1 MRRLQVWHILATM
14 NSAAPPLL
22 ALRRATFRLDD
33 RLVFPRTDWVL
44 RRGEHWALV
53 GPTGAGKTV
62 LCRALAN
69 ELPLVHGF
77 LDYRFRP
84 APNREPESG
93 IEYLAAEHWN
103 FDPVAGI
110 PARWF
115 SLDQELSPRVADSLA
130 WNAVENI
137 IPFEIV
143 RRRRA
148 EIARWE
154 RRARRIVRWL
164 DIAPLLSKSLLALSN
179 GEHRKI
185 ALARALMRA
194 PRILIL
200 DDPFAGLDLQFRR
213 HLRDLLA
220 TLIRRRATT
229 LLLVGAE
236 PADWPPGLTHLMH
249 IAHFRIVN
257 QGPLRHLR
265 RDPGVARLLRESLP
279 APAKARS
286 ARAPA
291 RRKTAP
297 GPELVRFRNVQVR
310 WDKVRILEHVNW
322 TVRAGESWAIVG
334 PNGSGKSTLLSFIL
348 GDNPQVFANDVRVFG
363 RPRGTGES
371 VWAVKRRLG
380 WVSPEFQ
387 AGFDPALTGLETVLS
402 GFYDAATLCERPSSR
417 RRAAARGW
425 LRRLR
430 LGSLAGRPFGRLSA
444 GEQRLLLLA
453 RALVKSP
460 RLLILD
466 EPCQGLDRAH
476 RVAFI
481 AEVDRQIRQG
491 VTVLYVTHRRAEI
504 PPSIHRILRLGS
516 GRARAGT
523 R

>member
-1 MRRLQVWHILATM
+1 MRRLPVWHILTAM
-14 NSAAPPLL
+14 NSAGPPLL
-22 ALRRATFRLDD
+22 ELRRATFRFND
-33 RLVFPRTDWVL
+33 RLVFPHTDWVL
-44 RRGEHWALV
+44 RRGEHWAV
-53 GPTGAGKTV
+53 IGPTGAGKTV
-62 LCRALAN
+62 FCRALAN
-69 ELPLVHGF
+69 ELPLVHGS

-84 APNREPESG
+84 APDREPESS
-93 IEYLAAEHWN
+93 IEYLAAEHGN
-103 FDPVAGI
+103 FDPVAGV

-115 SLDQELSPRVADSLA
+115 SLDQEQSPRVADSLA

-137 IPFEIV
+137 NPFEIV

-148 EIARWE
+148 EIACWE

-179 GEHRKI
+179 GERRKI
-185 ALARALMRA
+185 ALARALMRT

-200 DDPFAGLDLQFRR
+200 DDPFAGLDLRYRR
-213 HLRDLLA
+213 HLREILA
-220 TLIRRRATT
+220 ALIRRRATT
-229 LLLVGAE
+229 LLLVGAQ
-236 PADWPPGLTHLMH
+236 PADWPRGLTHLLH
-249 IAHFRIVN
+249 IGHFRIAG
-257 QGPLRHLR
+257 QGPLAR
-265 RDPGVARLLRESLP
+265 RRREPDVARLLRESMP
-279 APAKARS
+279 APVKARS
-286 ARAPA
+286 ARPPA

-297 GPELVRFRNVQVR
+297 GPELVRFREVQVR
-310 WDKVRILEHVNW
+310 WDKVRILDHVDW
-322 TVRAGESWAIVG
+322 SVRAGESWAIVG

-380 WVSPEFQ
+380 WISPEFQ

-402 GFYDAATLCERPSSR
+402 GFYDAATLCERPSAR

-430 LGSLAGRPFGRLSA
+430 LGPLAGRPFGRLSA

-476 RVAFI
+476 RAVFI

-504 PPSIHRILRLGS
+504 PPSIRRILRLGG